1 MEYNAEG
8 NFEENNNNDNNELY
22 ILSNDDTKEN
32 NNNIFEVRENAFTRN
47 EKNYN
52 NSDTDMEINFI
63 DANGKNKFIN
73 LSNFNNNDNID
84 NNDNEIVKEY
94 TDSNYWNTITVQ
106 TPKNLDFLNDL

>member
-47 EKNYN
+47 EKNGPEKRCAGLQYFGIR
-52 NSDTDMEINFI
+52 T
-63 DANGKNKFIN
+63 
-73 LSNFNNNDNID
+73 
-84 NNDNEIVKEY
+84 EY
-94 TDSNYWNTITVQ
+94 V
-106 TPKNLDFLNDL
+106 LLFER